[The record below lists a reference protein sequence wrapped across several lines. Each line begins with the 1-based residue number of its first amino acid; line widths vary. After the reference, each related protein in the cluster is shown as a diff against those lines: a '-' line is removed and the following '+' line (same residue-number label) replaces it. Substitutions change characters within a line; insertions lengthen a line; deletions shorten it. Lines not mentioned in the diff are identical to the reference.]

1 MEQEMLE
8 FFKKFKFRKKNIFP
22 KVGVY
27 NLKMIDWTNER
38 RALISKVLESMEQ
51 IPLSI
56 VNEMSK
62 NSHKVLADSCYETA
76 CTFLYKDV
84 VLSLSKNYISI
95 FKNGELVFSK
105 SYQYVVCDFS
115 FYLASKSTKELWEES
130 GK

>member
-95 FKNGELVFSK
+95 FKNGELVFK

>member
-1 MEQEMLE
+1 MLE

-62 NSHKVLADSCYETA
+62 N
-76 CTFLYKDV
+76 
-84 VLSLSKNYISI
+84 YISI

>member
-1 MEQEMLE
+1 MEKEMLE
-8 FFKKFKFRKKNIFP
+8 FFKKFKFRKEKIVENMN
-22 KVGVY
+22 VY
-27 NLKMIDWTNER
+27 KKIEENESR
-38 RALISKVLESMEQ
+38 RSLIAKVLESMDSV
-51 IPLSI
+51 PLSI

-62 NSHKVLADSCYETA
+62 NSHKVLSDSCYETA

-115 FYLASKSTKELWEES
+115 FYLASKSTKELWESS